1 MQGRAKMTST
11 STPRLDNVLITPHTS
26 GRTDPVLA
34 AEHGRG
40 LRLFGELLLPAYLRR
55 ETLLNAVEWARG
67 Y

>member
-1 MQGRAKMTST
+1 MIST
-11 STPRLDNVLITPHTS
+11 STPTSRLNNVLITPHTS
-26 GRTDPVLA
+26 GRTDPVHA

-40 LRLFGELLLPAYLRR
+40 LHLFGKQLLPAYLRG